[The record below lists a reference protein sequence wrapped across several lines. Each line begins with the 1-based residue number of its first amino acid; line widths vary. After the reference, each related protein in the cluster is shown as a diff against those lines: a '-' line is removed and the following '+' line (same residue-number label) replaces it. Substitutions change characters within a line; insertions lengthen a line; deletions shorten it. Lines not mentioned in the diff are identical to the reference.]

1 MIELHGVT
9 KRYPDGTVAVDDFS
23 AQFPPHRTT
32 VLLGSSGSGK
42 TTILRMVNRMV
53 DPTAGTITID
63 GTDIAGRDRVE
74 LRRSIG
80 YVMQN
85 GGLLP
90 HRSVLDNI
98 ATVPLLIGTPRADA
112 HARAR
117 ELMALVGLDEKMARR
132 YPSQLSGGQ
141 QQRVGVARGL
151 AADPNI
157 LLMDEPFGAVDELTR
172 AQLQEELARIH
183 AQTGITILFVTHDMS
198 EALRLGT
205 HVLVIE
211 AGTVAQ
217 YGTPDELLRIQST
230 LAKTIVF
237 VTHDVEEALRLGDQV
252 ILLAQHGHVAQRGT
266 GPELLAHPADAF
278 VADFLGLNRGDR
290 RLTERDGVLVDA
302 HGRAAGVLRRTPRGT
317 EEPGP

>member
-53 DPTAGTITID
+53 EPTSGTITID
-63 GTDIAGRDRVE
+63 GEDIAGRDPVQ

-98 ATVPLLIGTPRADA
+98 ATVPLLNGVDKTDA

-117 ELMALVGLDEKMARR
+117 ELMALVGLEVKLGRR

-157 LLMDEPFGAVDELTR
+157 LLMDEPFGAVDPLVRREL
-172 AQLQEELARIH
+172 Q
-183 AQTGITILFVTHDMS
+183 
-198 EALRLGT
+198 
-205 HVLVIE
+205 
-211 AGTVAQ
+211 
-217 YGTPDELLRIQST
+217 DELLRIQST

-266 GPELLAHPADAF
+266 GAELLGSPADAF

-290 RLTERDGVLVDA
+290 TLVERDGVLVDE
-302 HGRAAGVLRRTPRGT
+302 HGRAAGVLRQAQ
-317 EEPGP
+317 EPS

>member
-1 MIELHGVT
+1 MIELTGVT

-23 AQFPPHRTT
+23 AQFPPRRTT

-53 DPTAGTITID
+53 EPTSGTITID
-63 GTDIAGRDRVE
+63 GEDIAARDKVK

-80 YVMQN
+80 YVIQN

-90 HRSVLDNI
+90 HRTMLDNI
-98 ATVPLLIGTPRADA
+98 ATVPLLNGTPKADA

-117 ELMALVGLDEKMARR
+117 ELMALVGLEDKLGRR

-157 LLMDEPFGAVDELTR
+157 LLMDEPFGAVDPLVRREL
-172 AQLQEELARIH
+172 Q
-183 AQTGITILFVTHDMS
+183 
-198 EALRLGT
+198 
-205 HVLVIE
+205 
-211 AGTVAQ
+211 
-217 YGTPDELLRIQST
+217 DELLRVQSE
-230 LAKTIVF
+230 LGKTIVF

-252 ILLAQHGHVAQRGT
+252 ILLAQGGRVAQRGT
-266 GPELLAHPADAF
+266 GPELLANPADAF
-278 VADFLGLNRGDR
+278 VSGFLGLERGDR
-290 RLTERDGVLVDA
+290 QLTERDGVLLDE
-302 HGRAAGVLRRTPRGT
+302 HGRAAGVLRQAQETRQAQDASG
-317 EEPGP
+317 